1 MNLSHLAVCL
11 GVPRQKCDTVGTDIG
26 AEGVPWSESDTKPKM
41 VDWVRI
47 LQKMRSLGWLLGS
60 EMKKDGPEIALPYSA
75 MVVCDVC
82 QGEKESLVAKIL
94 RSATNKDSPETWE
107 GVTERE
113 ELTTTACCGG
123 LTTPTMNAPCLTCAH
138 LSRSGG

>member
-11 GVPRQKCDTVGTDIG
+11 GVPRQKCDAVGTDIG
-26 AEGVPWSESDTKPKM
+26 AEGVPWSESDTKPKNG
-41 VDWVRI
+41 R
-47 LQKMRSLGWLLGS
+47 LGPNPTEDEESGLVAG
-60 EMKKDGPEIALPYSA
+60 ERGKKDGPEIALPYSA
-75 MVVCDVC
+75 MVVCGAC

-113 ELTTTACCGG
+113 ELTKTACCGG
-123 LTTPTMNAPCLTCAH
+123 LTTLTMNAPCLTCAH
-138 LSRSGG
+138 LGRSGG